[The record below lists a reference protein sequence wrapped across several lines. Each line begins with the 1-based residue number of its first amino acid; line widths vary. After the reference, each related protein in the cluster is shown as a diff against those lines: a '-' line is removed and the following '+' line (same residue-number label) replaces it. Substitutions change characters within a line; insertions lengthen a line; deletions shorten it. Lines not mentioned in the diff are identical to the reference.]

1 MMAFLR
7 HTRSVCLMALCLFMA
22 ANWASAQ
29 VNTADILGTVTDAGG
44 AVIPNVKVTAV
55 NTATNETKV
64 ATTNATGDYIFNL
77 MPSGSY
83 TITAEAPSFKKATIS
98 LNVVSGDRARANVQ
112 LQVGDVT
119 QTVEVAAQSP
129 ALQTDSATLSTVVGA
144 QGVQD
149 LPLNG
154 RNYVTLVQSTVGVAI
169 GPSNSILSG
178 TRPDERRQTSN
189 IAANGQNEVFNNQ
202 MIDGMDNN
210 EREQFTIL
218 MRPSIDMIQ
227 EVKVDTNAY
236 PAEVGRAGG
245 AVVNLLTKSGTNDW
259 HGGAYEYFRNDVLNA
274 NDFFSNLSGTPRPEY
289 RQNQFGGSFGG
300 AIRKDKTF
308 FFVDTEALRI
318 VQGVPTGLI
327 STPTLF
333 EEKNPGNFSDQSG
346 GIVVPPSSIDPVAAK
361 YWALFP
367 APNTGAPNA
376 IASNYNANVTKTY
389 DSTTYDARVDHRFSD
404 KDSIF
409 GRFSYNPTFNSQP
422 SLFPS
427 VNGVTAGGGIYP
439 GPSNADSQGYMADYI
454 HIFSP
459 TLVMELKGGFTR
471 LNLLTA
477 SPSKGTNQSA
487 KFGMPNTDVDP
498 LISGLAT
505 VYLTG
510 FIGTGSDF
518 TLGDD
523 RYVPILDI
531 NNVFQESGSLTWTKG
546 AHNVK
551 YGGTVIRRDLNYF
564 QNTFGLGYFEWTQ
577 TPLLNLEHLIEGQ
590 PDEIQRQINYHEQY
604 FRFWEPALYVQDDWH
619 AKSWLTL
626 NLGLRWDH
634 FSPITA
640 AQGQRSNFD
649 LTNLSACAVACDPF
663 IVGSTAGVKS
673 YWTNFEP
680 RLGFAINPR
689 KNTVI
694 RGGFGMSRFAQDY
707 ASGSLNLYNPPF
719 ISQTIN
725 CFPITGSGPTKCPA
739 GSGTL
744 AEGAP
749 LAPIPALN
757 NQFPGTVYAH
767 ALNYPQAYIMQYNV
781 TFQQQFG
788 QNVVSAGF
796 VGEVARHLQYA
807 PNMNIPPSTT
817 TLGAYNPLVYQGV
830 LPNVN
835 VINFYTATGASEYNS
850 AQFTF
855 ERRYAKGLT
864 VNVNYT
870 FARNLTNIS
879 DGGTTGAATVGA
891 ILPYNRTYDW
901 GNSDIGIKNR
911 FSFRAN
917 YELPFGKSGSR
928 MMKLAAGG
936 WQMNTLA
943 FWQSGIPF
951 SVLDYV
957 SPVPSNVSGLVTN
970 DRPNAVSGQAYAP
983 SNQNY
988 LNWINVNAFTPQVVG
1003 SAGNEARDQLY
1014 GPSQRAIDFSLFKD
1028 FQLKERMKLQFR
1040 AEVYNLT
1047 NTENFGQPNVQIT
1060 KWSSTLSNGKT
1071 GAPGAIPLTGAAG
1084 GQFGTI
1090 TASNVAL
1097 NPRQFQ
1103 LALKLIF

>member
-1 MMAFLR
+1 MMAFSR
-7 HTRSVCLMALCLFMA
+7 HMLFVCLMILSLCIA
-22 ANWASAQ
+22 ANWAFAQ
-29 VNTADILGTVTDAGG
+29 VNTADILGTVTDSGG
-44 AVIPNVKVTAV
+44 AVIPNVKVTIT
-55 NTATNETKV
+55 NTATNDTKV
-64 ATTNATGDYIFNL
+64 VTTNSTGDYIVNL

-83 TITAEAPSFKKATIS
+83 TITAEAPSFKKATIN

-259 HGGAYEYFRNDVLNA
+259 HGGAYEYFRNDKLNA

-333 EEKNPGNFSDQSG
+333 EERNPGNFTDQSG
-346 GIVVPPSSIDPVAAK
+346 GIIVPHIDPVAAK

-367 APNTGAPNA
+367 APNTGLPNA

-389 DSTTYDARVDHRFSD
+389 NSTTYDARVDHRFSD

-422 SLFPS
+422 SLFPP

-439 GPSNADSQGYMADYI
+439 GPSNANSQGYMADYI

-477 SPSKGTNQSA
+477 SPSNGTNQSQ
-487 KFGMPNTDVDP
+487 KFGMPNTDVNS

-551 YGGTVIRRDLNYF
+551 FGGTVIRRDLNYF

-604 FRFWEPALYVQDDWH
+604 FRFWEPAVYAQDDWH

-649 LTNLSACAVACDPF
+649 LTNLSACATACNPF
-663 IVGSTAGVKS
+663 LIGSTAGVKS

-680 RLGFAINPR
+680 RFGFAANPR

-725 CFPITGSGPTKCPA
+725 CFPVTGSGPTACPA

-744 AEGAP
+744 AQGAP
-749 LAPIPALN
+749 LAPIPPLN

-788 QNVVSAGF
+788 SNVVSVGY

-807 PNMNIPPSTT
+807 PNLNIPPSTT

-864 VNVNYT
+864 VNANYT

-917 YELPFGKSGSR
+917 YELPFGKSGSTMR
-928 MMKLAAGG
+928 KMAMGG

-970 DRPNAVSGQAYAP
+970 DRPNAVSGQPYAP
-983 SNQNY
+983 ANQNY
-988 LNWINVNAFTPQVVG
+988 QNWININAFTPQVVG

-1014 GPSQRAIDFSLFKD
+1014 GPDQRAIDFSLFKD

-1071 GAPGAIPLTGAAG
+1071 GAPGAVPLTGALG